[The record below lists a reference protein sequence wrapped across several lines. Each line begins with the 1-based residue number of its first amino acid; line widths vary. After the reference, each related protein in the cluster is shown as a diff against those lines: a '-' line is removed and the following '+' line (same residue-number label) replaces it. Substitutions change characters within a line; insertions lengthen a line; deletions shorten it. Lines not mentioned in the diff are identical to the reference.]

1 MCIFAPPKQTL
12 PPPSPRGAWGVNNKY
27 RTMNIIIAGD
37 GEVGVHLAQSLTELD
52 HNITVVDPHSELLK
66 RLESETDLLTITGDS
81 TSPQVLKDANVADCD
96 LFLSVLHEES
106 INLVTCILAK
116 KLKAKKT
123 VARITN
129 AELLTPKHRE
139 MFRDLGVDEMV
150 CPERIAAKEITN
162 LLNNSEATEFFDF
175 SGGLLTMYVIR
186 LDSGSPVAGHNVKE
200 LTQMHPDLQVRVV
213 ALLRNGTTIIPH
225 SDTVFQGGDLA
236 YIIGRANQLENI
248 NRVVGKEAVSIRKTM
263 IAGGGRIGRYA
274 AMTLQDKMRITLI
287 EEDRQRAEEL
297 SALLDNTLIIHGDAT
312 DIELL
317 KEEGLQNTDAFI
329 GVTNSSETNV
339 LTCLHAKRLGVK
351 RTIAL
356 VENTGFIDISQDIG
370 IDTIINKKLITAS
383 YIARF
388 IVKGDAVSSKWL
400 SGTNAEVIELMVGKW
415 SPATRKPIGEL
426 DIPQGATI
434 GGIIRGRETLLPSRE
449 LQLKQDDKV
458 VIFTLPKAMAPMARL
473 FD

>member
-1 MCIFAPPKQTL
+1 MYFC
-12 PPPSPRGAWGVNNKY
+12 SPFLKPR
-27 RTMNIIIAGD
+27 RMNIIIAGD

-129 AELLTPKHRE
+129 AELLSPKHRE

-162 LLNNSEATEFFDF
+162 LLNNTVTTEFFDF

-186 LDSGSPVAGHNVKE
+186 LDAGSPVSGHNVKE
-200 LTQMHPDLQVRVV
+200 LTQLHPDLQVRVV
-213 ALLRNGTTIIPH
+213 ALLRNGNTIIPH

-236 YIIGRANQLENI
+236 YIIGRANQMEAI
-248 NRVVGKEAVSIRKTM
+248 NRVVGKQTVSIRNTM

-287 EEDRQRAEEL
+287 EEDRRRAEEL
-297 SALLDNTLIIHGDAT
+297 SALLDDTLIIHGDAT

-317 KEEGLQNTDAFI
+317 KEEGLQNADAFI
-329 GVTNSSETNV
+329 GVTDSSETNV

-400 SGTNAEVIELMVGKW
+400 SGTNAEVLELMVGKW

-426 DIPQGATI
+426 DIPQGSTI

-458 VIFTLPKAMAPMARL
+458 VIFTLPKAMAQMAKL

>member
-1 MCIFAPPKQTL
+1 
-12 PPPSPRGAWGVNNKY
+12 
-27 RTMNIIIAGD
+27 MNIIIAGD
-37 GEVGVHLAQSLTELD
+37 GEVGVHLAKSLSELD

-66 RLESETDLLTITGDS
+66 RLESESDLLTITGDS
-81 TSPQVLKDANVADCD
+81 TSPQVLIDANVADCD

-139 MFRDLGVDEMV
+139 MFRDLGVDELV

-162 LLNNSEATEFFDF
+162 LLNNSVATEFFDF

-186 LDSGSPVAGHNVKE
+186 LDADSPVIGHNVKE
-200 LTQMHPDLQVRVV
+200 LTQTYPELQVRVV
-213 ALLRNGTTIIPH
+213 ALLRNGDTLIPH
-225 SDTVFQGGDLA
+225 SDTVFRSGDLA
-236 YIIGRANQLENI
+236 YIIGRANQLDGI
-248 NRVVGKEAVSIRKTM
+248 NRAVGKHSVSIRNTM

-297 SALLDNTLIIHGDAT
+297 SALLDDTLIIHGDAT

-317 KEEGLQNTDAFI
+317 KEEGLLNADAFI
-329 GVTNSSETNV
+329 GVTDSSETNV

-426 DIPQGATI
+426 DIPEGATI
-434 GGIIRGRETLLPSRE
+434 GGVIRGRETILPNRE
-449 LQLKQDDKV
+449 LQLKQGDKV
-458 VIFTLPKAMAPMARL
+458 VLFTLPKAMAAMAKL

>member
-1 MCIFAPPKQTL
+1 MPPHK
-12 PPPSPRGAWGVNNKY
+12 GAWWVEKQR

-200 LTQMHPDLQVRVV
+200 LTQLHSDLQVRVV
-213 ALLRNGTTIIPH
+213 ALLRNGNTIIPH
-225 SDTVFQGGDLA
+225 GDTVFQSGDLA

-248 NRVVGKEAVSIRKTM
+248 NRVVGKEAVNIRNTM

-287 EEDRQRAEEL
+287 EENRQRAEEL
-297 SALLDNTLIIHGDAT
+297 SALLDDTLIIHGDAT

-317 KEEGLQNTDAFI
+317 KEEGLQNADAFI
-329 GVTNSSETNV
+329 GVTDSSETNV

-400 SGTNAEVIELMVGKW
+400 SGTNAEVLELMVGKW

-449 LQLKQDDKV
+449 LQLKQGDKV
-458 VIFTLPKAMAPMARL
+458 VVFTLPKAMAAIARL

>member
-1 MCIFAPPKQTL
+1 MCIFAPPKQ
-12 PPPSPRGAWGVNNKY
+12 SHHAGAWWVEKQR

-200 LTQMHPDLQVRVV
+200 LTQLHSDLQVRVV
-213 ALLRNGTTIIPH
+213 ALLRNGNTIIPH
-225 SDTVFQGGDLA
+225 GDTVFQSGDLA

-248 NRVVGKEAVSIRKTM
+248 NRVVGKEAVNIRNTM

-287 EEDRQRAEEL
+287 EENRQRAEEL
-297 SALLDNTLIIHGDAT
+297 SALLDDTLIIHGDAT

-317 KEEGLQNTDAFI
+317 KEEGLQNADAFI
-329 GVTNSSETNV
+329 GVTDSSETNV
-339 LTCLHAKRLGVK
+339 LTCLPAKRLGVK

-400 SGTNAEVIELMVGKW
+400 SGTNAEVLELMVGKW

-449 LQLKQDDKV
+449 LQLKQGDKV
-458 VIFTLPKAMAPMARL
+458 VVFTLPKAMAAIARL

>member
-1 MCIFAPPKQTL
+1 
-12 PPPSPRGAWGVNNKY
+12 
-27 RTMNIIIAGD
+27 MNIIIAGD
-37 GEVGVHLAQSLTELD
+37 GEVGVHLAKSLTELD
-52 HNITVVDPHSELLK
+52 YNITIVDPHSELMK
-66 RLESETDLLTITGDS
+66 HLESESDLMTITGES

-96 LFLSVLHEES
+96 LFLSVLHDES

-162 LLNNSEATEFFDF
+162 LLGNPNATEFFDF

-186 LDSGSPVAGHNVKE
+186 LDADSPVVNHGVKE
-200 LTQMHPDLQVRVV
+200 LTQTHSDLQVRVV
-213 ALLRNGTTIIPH
+213 AILRSGETIIPH
-225 SDTVFQGGDLA
+225 SDTVFQQGDIA
-236 YIIGRANQLENI
+236 YLIGRANQLENI
-248 NRVVGKEAVSIRKTM
+248 NRTVGKRSVSIKNAM

-274 AMTLQDKMRITLI
+274 ASTLQDRMRITLI
-287 EEDRQRAEEL
+287 ESNRSRAEDL
-297 SALLDNTLIIHGDAT
+297 SAFLDKTLVLHGDAT

-317 KEEGLQNTDAFI
+317 KEEGLQRADAFI
-329 GVTNSSETNV
+329 AVTDSSETNV
-339 LTCLHAKRLGVK
+339 LTCLHAKKLGVK

-356 VENTGFIDISQDIG
+356 VENTGFITISQDIG

-400 SGTNAEVIELMVGKW
+400 SGTNAEVIEFMVGKW
-415 SPATRKPIGEL
+415 APATRKPLGNLSMPI
-426 DIPQGATI
+426 GATV
-434 GGIIRGRETLLPSRE
+434 GGIIRGRETILPSKE
-449 LQLKQDDKV
+449 LQLQQGDRV
-458 VIFTLPKAMAPMARL
+458 VVFTLPKAMSEVARL

>member
-1 MCIFAPPKQTL
+1 
-12 PPPSPRGAWGVNNKY
+12 
-27 RTMNIIIAGD
+27 MNIIIAGD
-37 GEVGVHLAQSLTELD
+37 GEVGVHLAKSLSELD

-66 RLESETDLLTITGDS
+66 RLESESDLLTITGDS
-81 TSPQVLKDANVADCD
+81 TSPQVLIDANVADCD

-139 MFRDLGVDEMV
+139 MFRDLGVDELV

-162 LLNNSEATEFFDF
+162 LLNNSVATEFFDF
-175 SGGLLTMYVIR
+175 SGGLLAMYVIR
-186 LDSGSPVAGHNVKE
+186 LDADSPVIGHNVKE
-200 LTQMHPDLQVRVV
+200 LTQTYPELQVRVV
-213 ALLRNGTTIIPH
+213 ALLRNGDTLIPH
-225 SDTVFQGGDLA
+225 SDTVFRSGDLA
-236 YIIGRANQLENI
+236 YIIGRANQLDGI
-248 NRVVGKEAVSIRKTM
+248 NRAVGKHSVSIRNTM

-297 SALLDNTLIIHGDAT
+297 SALLDDTLIIHGDAT

-317 KEEGLQNTDAFI
+317 KEEGLLNADAFI
-329 GVTNSSETNV
+329 GVTDSSETNV

-400 SGTNAEVIELMVGKW
+400 SGTNAEVIELIVGKW

-434 GGIIRGRETLLPSRE
+434 GGVIRGRETILPSRD

-458 VIFTLPKAMAPMARL
+458 VVFTLPKAMAAVARL

>member
-1 MCIFAPPKQTL
+1 
-12 PPPSPRGAWGVNNKY
+12 
-27 RTMNIIIAGD
+27 MNIIIAGD
-37 GEVGVHLAQSLTELD
+37 GEVGVHLAKSLTELD

-66 RLESETDLLTITGDS
+66 RLESETDLLTIAGDS
-81 TSPQVLKDANVADCD
+81 TSPQVLEDAGVDHCD
-96 LFLSVLHEES
+96 LFLSVLHDES

-116 KLKAKKT
+116 KLRAKRT

-129 AELLTPKHRE
+129 AELLAPKHRE

-162 LLNNSEATEFFDF
+162 LLNNSAATEFFDF
-175 SGGLLTMYVIR
+175 SGGLLTMYVVR
-186 LDSGSPVAGHNVKE
+186 LEEGSPVVGREVREA
-200 LTQMHPDLQVRVV
+200 TTIYPDLQARVV
-213 ALLRNGTTIIPH
+213 ALLRGGETIIPH
-225 SDTVFQGGDLA
+225 GDTVFLAGDLA

-248 NRVVGKEAVSIRKTM
+248 NRVVGKQAVSIRNIM

-274 AMTLQDKMRITLI
+274 AMTLGDRMRITLI
-287 EEDRQRAEEL
+287 EDNRRRAEEL
-297 SALLDNTLIIHGDAT
+297 SAQLDGPLIIHGDAT

-317 KEEGLQNTDAFI
+317 KEEGLQNVDAFI

-339 LTCLHAKRLGVK
+339 LTCLHAKRLGVG

-400 SGTNAEVIELMVGKW
+400 SGTNAEVIELMVGKHA
-415 SPATRKPIGEL
+415 PATRHTLGEL
-426 DIPQGATI
+426 KMPDGATV
-434 GGIIRGRETLLPSRE
+434 GGVIRGRETILPSRD
-449 LQLKQDDKV
+449 LQLQQGDKV
-458 VIFTLPKAMAPMARL
+458 VIFTLPKAMAQMAKL

>member
-1 MCIFAPPKQTL
+1 MYFC
-12 PPPSPRGAWGVNNKY
+12 SPFLKPR
-27 RTMNIIIAGD
+27 RMNIIIAGD

-81 TSPQVLKDANVADCD
+81 TSPQVLKDANVSDCD

-129 AELLTPKHRE
+129 AELLSPKHRE

-186 LDSGSPVAGHNVKE
+186 LDAGSPVSGHDVKE
-200 LTQMHPDLQVRVV
+200 LTQLHPDLQVRVV
-213 ALLRNGTTIIPH
+213 ALLRNGNTIIPH

-236 YIIGRANQLENI
+236 YIIGRANQMEAI
-248 NRVVGKEAVSIRKTM
+248 NRVVGKQTVSIHNTM

-287 EEDRQRAEEL
+287 EEDRRRAEEL
-297 SALLDNTLIIHGDAT
+297 SALLDDTLIIHGDAT

-317 KEEGLQNTDAFI
+317 KEEGLQNADAFI
-329 GVTNSSETNV
+329 GVTDSSETNV

-400 SGTNAEVIELMVGKW
+400 SGTNAEVFELMVGKW

-434 GGIIRGRETLLPSRE
+434 GGIIRGRETLLPNRE

-458 VIFTLPKAMAPMARL
+458 VIFTLPKAMAQMAKL

>member
-1 MCIFAPPKQTL
+1 
-12 PPPSPRGAWGVNNKY
+12 
-27 RTMNIIIAGD
+27 MNIIIAGD
-37 GEVGVHLAQSLTELD
+37 GEVGVHLAKSLSELD

-66 RLESETDLLTITGDS
+66 RLESESDLLTITGDS
-81 TSPQVLKDANVADCD
+81 TSPQVLIDANVADCD

-139 MFRDLGVDEMV
+139 MFRDLGVDELV

-162 LLNNSEATEFFDF
+162 LLNNSVATEFFDF
-175 SGGLLTMYVIR
+175 SGGLLAMYVIR
-186 LDSGSPVAGHNVKE
+186 LDADSPVIGHNVKE
-200 LTQMHPDLQVRVV
+200 LTQTYPELQVRVV
-213 ALLRNGTTIIPH
+213 ALLRNGDTLIPH
-225 SDTVFQGGDLA
+225 SDTVFRSGDLA
-236 YIIGRANQLENI
+236 YIIGRANQLDGI
-248 NRVVGKEAVSIRKTM
+248 NRAVGKHSVSIRNTM

-297 SALLDNTLIIHGDAT
+297 SALLDDTLIIHGDAT

-317 KEEGLQNTDAFI
+317 KEEGLLNADAFI
-329 GVTNSSETNV
+329 GVTDSSETNV

-426 DIPQGATI
+426 DIPEGATI
-434 GGIIRGRETLLPSRE
+434 GGVIRGRETILPNRE
-449 LQLKQDDKV
+449 LQLKQGDKV
-458 VIFTLPKAMAPMARL
+458 VLFTLPKAMAAMANL